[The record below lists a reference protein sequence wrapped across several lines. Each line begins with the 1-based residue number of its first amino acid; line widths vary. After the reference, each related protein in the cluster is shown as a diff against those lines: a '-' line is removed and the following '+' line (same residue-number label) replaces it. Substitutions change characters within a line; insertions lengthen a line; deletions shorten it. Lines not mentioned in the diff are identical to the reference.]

1 MKKQKTYYLD
11 AHCSYLSS
19 YLRNQGVRVIE
30 TSKSKKFWGRD
41 EREYLKKI
49 NKESAVFVTSDAE
62 FITDITNDRTAHSGV
77 IFIDNKMTMQRR
89 IDYVLNSILLIQVFT
104 ENASSN
110 LNNKIIIS
118 DDNGISVTDGHRN
131 YFFISWGRIEE

>member
-1 MKKQKTYYLD
+1 
-11 AHCSYLSS
+11 
-19 YLRNQGVRVIE
+19 VRVIE